1 MTSNR
6 TRYSKI
12 LEFSTAT
19 RISATRNPV
28 IPLKV
33 FVALAKPTLTA
44 SSKPFE
50 EPAMISVTLATL
62 GSAIPITS
70 FFKWMSVCGVY
81 TKTLRN
87 VNEKNIDK
95 FKNCVIK
102 LNFDNIFITYIAS
115 GGITERG
122 WMASRSDEKHDFIH
136 EFIHYLSV
144 EKNASPH
151 TCRCYRRDLE
161 GFEDFL
167 KGTGISLRPT
177 GGVEIE
183 KVDRIAIR
191 KYLSFLHRKNKK
203 SSIARK
209 LSTLRSF
216 FKYLVREQ
224 VIPSN
229 PAKSVSTPKVEKT
242 LPTTLSV
249 DETFRLMES
258 PKSISEQP
266 SERGKEKS
274 LRDRAILELLYSSGL
289 RVSELVGLNS
299 NQLDLDLGI
308 VRVMGKGRKER
319 IVPVGVKA
327 IEVLKAYSEERGRLK
342 DLRPGGRAS
351 GPEGEGAIFINSL
364 GGRLTARSVGRLI
377 KKYSRVSGI
386 FRKVSPHSLR
396 HTFATHLLDAG
407 ADIRE
412 IQEMLGHS
420 SLSTTQRY
428 THVSMGKLMEVYDK
442 AHPRSFKNVG
452 RKARE
457 GKQ

>member
-1 MTSNR
+1 MAPR
-6 TRYSKI
+6 
-12 LEFSTAT
+12 
-19 RISATRNPV
+19 RI
-28 IPLKV
+28 
-33 FVALAKPTLTA
+33 
-44 SSKPFE
+44 
-50 EPAMISVTLATL
+50 
-62 GSAIPITS
+62 
-70 FFKWMSVCGVY
+70 
-81 TKTLRN
+81 
-87 VNEKNIDK
+87 EKRGFIDQ
-95 FKNCVIK
+95 
-102 LNFDNIFITYIAS
+102 
-115 GGITERG
+115 
-122 WMASRSDEKHDFIH
+122 
-136 EFIHYLSV
+136 FIHYLSL

-167 KGTGISLRPT
+167 KNSGMYVSSTGKI
-177 GGVEIE
+177 EME
-183 KVDRIAIR
+183 KVDRMAIR

-209 LSTLRSF
+209 ISTLRSF
-216 FKYLVREQ
+216 FKYMVREQ

-229 PAKSVSTPKVEKT
+229 PAKGVSTPKVEKT
-242 LPTTLSV
+242 LPTTLTV
-249 DETFRLMES
+249 DEAFRLMES
-258 PKSISEQP
+258 PTTISEKP
-266 SERGKEKS
+266 SEGSKEKG

-319 IVPVGVKA
+319 IVPVGTKA
-327 IEVLKAYSEERGRLK
+327 IKALEAYLEKRGML
-342 DLRPGGRAS
+342 
-351 GPEGEGAIFINSL
+351 EGEEPIFVNSL

-377 KKYSRVSGI
+377 KRYTRHSGI

-442 AHPRSFKNVG
+442 AHPRSFKNAKRG
-452 RKARE
+452 S
-457 GKQ
+457 

>member
-1 MTSNR
+1 MFR
-6 TRYSKI
+6 GGGM
-12 LEFSTAT
+12 
-19 RISATRNPV
+19 
-28 IPLKV
+28 
-33 FVALAKPTLTA
+33 A
-44 SSKPFE
+44 S
-50 EPAMISVTLATL
+50 
-62 GSAIPITS
+62 
-70 FFKWMSVCGVY
+70 
-81 TKTLRN
+81 
-87 VNEKNIDK
+87 
-95 FKNCVIK
+95 
-102 LNFDNIFITYIAS
+102 
-115 GGITERG
+115 ERG
-122 WMASRSDEKHDFIH
+122 RRGPIEQ
-136 EFIHYLSV
+136 FIHYLSV

-161 GFEDFL
+161 AFEDFL
-167 KGTGISLRPT
+167 KNSGIQLAP
-177 GGVEIE
+177 GGDIKIE

-209 LSTLRSF
+209 ISTLRSF

-224 VIPSN
+224 LIPSN
-229 PAKSVSTPKVEKT
+229 PAKTVSTPKVEKT
-242 LPTTLSV
+242 LPTTLTV
-249 DETFRLMES
+249 DEAFRLMES
-258 PKSISEQP
+258 PQRNPGKSSRGSE
-266 SERGKEKS
+266 ERG

-289 RVSELVGLNS
+289 RVSELVGLNA

-327 IEVLKAYSEERGRLK
+327 IDALKAYFEERGTLRGP
-342 DLRPGGRAS
+342 RPGGKTSLRATGLSEPTS
-351 GPEGEGAIFINSL
+351 GPEGPPAWKGAGPEGDEPIFINSS
-364 GGRLTARSVGRLI
+364 GGRLTARSVGRFI
-377 KKYSRVSGI
+377 KKYTRRSSI

-442 AHPRSFKNVG
+442 AHPRSFRNKRGEKNTT
-452 RKARE
+452 
-457 GKQ
+457 

>member
-1 MTSNR
+1 MAPR
-6 TRYSKI
+6 
-12 LEFSTAT
+12 
-19 RISATRNPV
+19 RI
-28 IPLKV
+28 
-33 FVALAKPTLTA
+33 
-44 SSKPFE
+44 
-50 EPAMISVTLATL
+50 
-62 GSAIPITS
+62 
-70 FFKWMSVCGVY
+70 
-81 TKTLRN
+81 
-87 VNEKNIDK
+87 EKRGFIDQ
-95 FKNCVIK
+95 
-102 LNFDNIFITYIAS
+102 
-115 GGITERG
+115 
-122 WMASRSDEKHDFIH
+122 
-136 EFIHYLSV
+136 FIHYLSL

-167 KGTGISLRPT
+167 KNSGMYVSSTGK
-177 GGVEIE
+177 VEME
-183 KVDRIAIR
+183 KVDRMAIR

-209 LSTLRSF
+209 ISTLRSF

-242 LPTTLSV
+242 LPTTLTV
-249 DETFRLMES
+249 DEAFRLMES
-258 PKSISEQP
+258 PKSISGKS
-266 SERGKEKS
+266 SERSKEKG

-299 NQLDLDLGI
+299 NELDLDLGI
-308 VRVMGKGRKER
+308 VKVMGKGRKER

-327 IEVLKAYSEERGRLK
+327 IEALEAYLEERGMLK
-342 DLRPGGRAS
+342 GLRPGGRAS
-351 GPEGEGAIFINSL
+351 GPEGDEPIFVNSS
-364 GGRLTARSVGRLI
+364 GGRLTARSVGRLM
-377 KKYSRVSGI
+377 KRYTRHSGI

-442 AHPRSFKNVG
+442 AHPRSFKNQH
-452 RKARE
+452 RQ
-457 GKQ
+457 GKGE

>member
-1 MTSNR
+1 MVS
-6 TRYSKI
+6 RY
-12 LEFSTAT
+12 
-19 RISATRNPV
+19 V
-28 IPLKV
+28 
-33 FVALAKPTLTA
+33 
-44 SSKPFE
+44 
-50 EPAMISVTLATL
+50 
-62 GSAIPITS
+62 
-70 FFKWMSVCGVY
+70 
-81 TKTLRN
+81 
-87 VNEKNIDK
+87 EKRGFIDQ
-95 FKNCVIK
+95 
-102 LNFDNIFITYIAS
+102 
-115 GGITERG
+115 
-122 WMASRSDEKHDFIH
+122 
-136 EFIHYLSV
+136 FIHYLSV

-167 KGTGISLRPT
+167 KNSGIYVSSTGK
-177 GGVEIE
+177 VEIE
-183 KVDRIAIR
+183 KVDRIGIR

-209 LSTLRSF
+209 ISTLRSF
-216 FKYLVREQ
+216 FKYLVKEQ

-242 LPTTLSV
+242 LPTTLTV

-258 PKSISEQP
+258 PTTISEKP
-266 SERGKEKS
+266 SEGSKEKG

-319 IVPVGVKA
+319 IVPVGAKA
-327 IEVLKAYSEERGRLK
+327 IKALEAYLEKRGML
-342 DLRPGGRAS
+342 
-351 GPEGEGAIFINSL
+351 EGEEPIFVNSL
-364 GGRLTARSVGRLI
+364 GGRLTARSVGRLM
-377 KKYSRVSGI
+377 KKYTRHSGI

-428 THVSMGKLMEVYDK
+428 THVSMGKLMEIYDK
-442 AHPRSFKNVG
+442 AHPRSFKNQH
-452 RKARE
+452 RQ
-457 GKQ
+457 GKGE

>member
-1 MTSNR
+1 
-6 TRYSKI
+6 
-12 LEFSTAT
+12 
-19 RISATRNPV
+19 
-28 IPLKV
+28 
-33 FVALAKPTLTA
+33 
-44 SSKPFE
+44 
-50 EPAMISVTLATL
+50 
-62 GSAIPITS
+62 
-70 FFKWMSVCGVY
+70 
-81 TKTLRN
+81 
-87 VNEKNIDK
+87 
-95 FKNCVIK
+95 
-102 LNFDNIFITYIAS
+102 
-115 GGITERG
+115 
-122 WMASRSDEKHDFIH
+122 MASQSDEKRSFIH
-136 EFIHYLSV
+136 QFIHYLSV

-167 KGTGISLRPT
+167 KSTGISLTPK
-177 GGVEIE
+177 GGVRIE
-183 KVDRIAIR
+183 KVDRLAIR

-249 DETFRLMES
+249 DEAFRLMES
-258 PKSISEQP
+258 PKSISEKS
-266 SERGKEKS
+266 SEGVKEKS

-289 RVSELVGLNS
+289 RVSELVGLDS

-327 IEVLKAYSEERGRLK
+327 IEVLKAYLEERGMLK
-342 DLRPGGRAS
+342 GLRPGGRAS
-351 GPEGEGAIFINSL
+351 RRAMRLSEPAAGPEGDEAIFVNSL

-377 KKYSRVSGI
+377 KKYSRFSGI

-452 RKARE
+452 YK
-457 GKQ
+457 GKGDKQ

>member
-1 MTSNR
+1 
-6 TRYSKI
+6 
-12 LEFSTAT
+12 
-19 RISATRNPV
+19 
-28 IPLKV
+28 
-33 FVALAKPTLTA
+33 
-44 SSKPFE
+44 
-50 EPAMISVTLATL
+50 
-62 GSAIPITS
+62 
-70 FFKWMSVCGVY
+70 
-81 TKTLRN
+81 
-87 VNEKNIDK
+87 
-95 FKNCVIK
+95 
-102 LNFDNIFITYIAS
+102 
-115 GGITERG
+115 
-122 WMASRSDEKHDFIH
+122 MASQSVEKRGLIHQFIY
-136 EFIHYLSV
+136 YLSV

-151 TCRCYRRDLE
+151 TSRCYRRDLE

-167 KGTGISLRPT
+167 KSSGMVLTPT
-177 GGVEIE
+177 GGVEIG

-209 LSTLRSF
+209 ISTLRSF

-224 VIPSN
+224 MVPSN
-229 PAKSVSTPKVEKT
+229 PAKSVSTPKIEKT
-242 LPTTLSV
+242 LPTTLTV
-249 DETFRLMES
+249 DEAFRLMES
-258 PKSISEQP
+258 PKSISKKS
-266 SERGKEKS
+266 SEGAKENG

-308 VRVMGKGRKER
+308 VKVMGKGRKER

-327 IEVLKAYSEERGRLK
+327 IEVLKAYLEERGMLK
-342 DLRPGGRAS
+342 GLPPARRAA
-351 GPEGEGAIFINSL
+351 GPEGDEAIFVNSV
-364 GGRLTARSVGRLI
+364 GGRLTARSVGRLV
-377 KKYSRVSGI
+377 KKYSRHSGI

-442 AHPRSFKNVG
+442 AHPRSFRNVG
-452 RKARE
+452 RKSKE
-457 GKQ
+457 NN

>member
-1 MTSNR
+1 M
-6 TRYSKI
+6 
-12 LEFSTAT
+12 
-19 RISATRNPV
+19 
-28 IPLKV
+28 
-33 FVALAKPTLTA
+33 
-44 SSKPFE
+44 
-50 EPAMISVTLATL
+50 
-62 GSAIPITS
+62 
-70 FFKWMSVCGVY
+70 
-81 TKTLRN
+81 
-87 VNEKNIDK
+87 
-95 FKNCVIK
+95 
-102 LNFDNIFITYIAS
+102 
-115 GGITERG
+115 RG
-122 WMASRSDEKHDFIH
+122 EMASQFGEKRGLIH
-136 EFIHYLSV
+136 QFIHYLSA

-167 KGTGISLRPT
+167 KSSGMVLTPT
-177 GGVEIE
+177 GEVKIE

-209 LSTLRSF
+209 ISTLRSF

-224 VIPSN
+224 IIPSN

-242 LPTTLSV
+242 LPTTLTV
-249 DETFRLMES
+249 DEAFRLMES
-258 PKSISEQP
+258 PKGVSEKSS
-266 SERGKEKS
+266 SEGLKEKN

-299 NQLDLDLGI
+299 NQLDIDLGI

-319 IVPVGVKA
+319 IVPVGRKA
-327 IEVLKAYSEERGRLK
+327 IEVLKAYLEERGIM
-342 DLRPGGRAS
+342 GGEE
-351 GPEGEGAIFINSL
+351 PIFVNSL

-377 KKYSRVSGI
+377 KKYSRHSGI

-442 AHPRSFKNVG
+442 AHPRSFRDKRGEKKN
-452 RKARE
+452 
-457 GKQ
+457 